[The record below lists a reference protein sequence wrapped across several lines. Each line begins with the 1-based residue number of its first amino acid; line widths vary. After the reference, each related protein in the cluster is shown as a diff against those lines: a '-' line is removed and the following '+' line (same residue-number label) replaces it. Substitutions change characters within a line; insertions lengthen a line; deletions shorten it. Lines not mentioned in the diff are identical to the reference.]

1 MEGIV
6 IAMGLTA
13 QMIGW
18 WLIASRGR
26 DVWHILP
33 PILAV
38 MGVVALLV
46 AAPFEPDVGRTA
58 QVIAGISAG
67 LLLYVG
73 TRAFVWVA
81 VRWGPF
87 RQNVVE
93 AYAEAQEV
101 PKARALA
108 LSLLLSVPGEE
119 LFWRGLAQGWLTT
132 TALGAAGAA
141 GVTLLLYVVANLP
154 SRSLPIVAGAVVG
167 GAVWGGLAWWSG
179 GVLAPL
185 ASHILWT
192 GLMLAFPPGT
202 EPGPRSET
210 VPRAEPGGGPA

>member
-6 IAMGLTA
+6 VAVGLVA
-13 QMIGW
+13 QMTGW
-18 WLIASRGR
+18 RSIASGGR
-26 DVWHILP
+26 DVWHVLP
-33 PILAV
+33 PILGA
-38 MGVVALLV
+38 MGVAALLV
-46 AAPFEPDVGRTA
+46 AAPFEPDVSRTE
-58 QVIAGISAG
+58 QLVAG
-67 LLLYVG
+67 LAAGALLFAA
-73 TRAFVWVA
+73 TRAFVWLA

-87 RQNVVE
+87 RRNVVE
-93 AYAEAQEV
+93 AYAEAQAV
-101 PKARALA
+101 PRARALV

-141 GVTLLLYVVANLP
+141 GVTLLLYVIANLP

-167 GAVWGGLAWWSG
+167 GGVWGGLAWWSG

-202 EPGPRSET
+202 GPGSGPET
-210 VPRAEPGGGPA
+210 VPRGEPEGGPA